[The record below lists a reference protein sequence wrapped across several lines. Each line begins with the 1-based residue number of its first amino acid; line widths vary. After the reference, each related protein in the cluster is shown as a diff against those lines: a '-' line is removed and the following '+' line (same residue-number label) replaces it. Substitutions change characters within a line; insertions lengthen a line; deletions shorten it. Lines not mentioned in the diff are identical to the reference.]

1 MSYNILPTK
10 RFERELKHLAKKY
23 PAIKTDF
30 ADLVAVLTENPQT
43 GTFLG
48 NNCYKVRMSISGKA
62 KGKSGGARV
71 VTYLYIQTET
81 VYLLT
86 VYDKS
91 ENDTVKDNE
100 IREIIQ
106 SLDL

>member
-10 RFERELKHLAKKY
+10 RFEKELKHLAKKY
-23 PAIKTDF
+23 PAIKANF
-30 ADLVAVLTENPQT
+30 ANLVAVLMENPQT

-48 NNCYKVRMSISGKA
+48 NNCYKVRMSITGKA

-71 VTYLYIQTET
+71 ITYLYIQTET

-86 VYDKS
+86 AYDKS
-91 ENDTVKDNE
+91 ENDTIKDYE
-100 IREIIQ
+100 IREMIK